1 MARVA
6 LKFMVVRHRRMTADE
21 FLALPPTN
29 AKWELIDG
37 EIVVHD
43 PTTRH
48 QDIVAWLVRLLL
60 NWTGDHPGIGKAGIG
75 CNWRMP
81 SGEILV
87 PDVWFVRRENVQPGN
102 RVFLEGAPDLAIE
115 VRSPDSWLDDRTR
128 KKDLYRSL
136 GAEVWL
142 VDTVTDTVLV
152 FRDDDRITV
161 TRDQILWTP
170 LLPGLAIDV
179 DELFDR

>member
-6 LKFMVVRHRRMTADE
+6 LKFMVVAHRKMTADE

-29 AKWELIDG
+29 SKWELIDG

-43 PTTRH
+43 PTVRH
-48 QDIVAWLVRLLL
+48 QAIVVWLVHLFLI
-60 NWTGDHPGIGKAGIG
+60 WTGDHPETGTTGIGG
-75 CNWRMP
+75 NWRMP
-81 SGEILV
+81 SGRV
-87 PDVWFVRRENVQPGN
+87 VAPDVWFLRRERMRPGDWL
-102 RVFLEGAPDLAIE
+102 VYEGAPDLAIE
-115 VRSPDSWLDDRTR
+115 VRSPNTWDSDRGP
-128 KKDLYRSL
+128 KKEEYLAL

-152 FRDDDRITV
+152 FRGDERTTV
-161 TRDQILWTP
+161 ARGQMLSTP

-179 DELFDR
+179 DELLDR